1 MCRVFLVVFF
11 IFDSNLRVCS
21 FRPCPCVIAS
31 SGICAGAAG
40 LAAAGVVAGFSSG
53 VVVAAAAGVVAGVVA
68 ASGICAG
75 AAGVVVVRKER
86 PSLAP
91 VTS

>member
-1 MCRVFLVVFF
+1 M
-11 IFDSNLRVCS
+11 
-21 FRPCPCVIAS
+21 IAS

-40 LAAAGVVAGFSSG
+40 LAAAGVVAG
-53 VVVAAAAGVVAGVVA
+53 VIA